1 MEKRQTHRLPLAME
15 VTYESGDEFMS
26 SFLSD
31 IGGGGVFIGT
41 HDPLEPGTTLRLCFH
56 IPGFTDSLMVSG
68 TVVWVRGLETGYKPG
83 MGVRFDEMEPEDRER
98 LDRYLAAAK
107 EK

>member
-1 MEKRQTHRLPLAME
+1 MEKRQMPRVPLAME

-31 IGGGGVFIGT
+31 ISGGGVFIGT
-41 HDPLEPGTTLRLCFH
+41 HDPLEPGTRLRLCFH
-56 IPGFTDSLMVSG
+56 IPGFTDSLMVTG
-68 TVVWVRGLETGYKPG
+68 IVMWVRGLGADYKPG
-83 MGVRFDEMEPEDRER
+83 MGVRFEEMEHGDRER
-98 LDRYLAAAK
+98 LDQYLEAAK